1 MLRLFDL
8 NKLPTVQE
16 NVWSPG
22 SSPSSTIES
31 ADSTTHHAAST
42 LAMATKTTDLFFSGT
57 PQSIKR
63 FREEGGALAVDL
75 GLLAP
80 TVSLHSIGADGLKQQ
95 FAFRKPQPREAD
107 CADVPTPGRK
117 RLRKL
122 SECAGGRSGTTSMAK
137 SWTTNEDDGGNHRD
151 DVPKTLAVS
160 QADAKV
166 RRPDIVDD
174 DVLGAVA
181 ALLMLSSSRQRD
193 FPFSSNGEASSS
205 GRRAFADSPHD
216 EEGRRE
222 AGGYNPSRS
231 SDPAAS
237 DSEEPSSSS
246 GSGSSVLLRPKNK
259 RRYRSMAEIMVQT
272 RVLSR
277 RRA

>member
-31 ADSTTHHAAST
+31 ADSTTHRDAST
-42 LAMATKTTDLFFSGT
+42 SAMVTKAADVLFSGT
-57 PQSIKR
+57 PPSVKR

-80 TVSLHSIGADGLKQQ
+80 VVSLFSIEADGLNKQ
-95 FAFRKPQPREAD
+95 FAFRKPQAWEAD
-107 CADVPTPGRK
+107 CEDVRTPGRK

-137 SWTTNEDDGGNHRD
+137 SWTTNDGDGGKHRD
-151 DVPKTLAVS
+151 DVTKTLAVS

-166 RRPDIVDD
+166 RRPDVVDD

-181 ALLMLSSSRQRD
+181 ALLMMSSSHRRD
-193 FPFSSNGEASSS
+193 FPFSSNGEASS
-205 GRRAFADSPHD
+205 GRRAFANSPKD
-216 EEGRRE
+216 EEVRRE
-222 AGGYNPSRS
+222 AASCNPSRS
-231 SDPAAS
+231 SDLAAS
-237 DSEEPSSSS
+237 DSEDPSRSL

-259 RRYRSMAEIMVQT
+259 RRYRSMADIMVQT